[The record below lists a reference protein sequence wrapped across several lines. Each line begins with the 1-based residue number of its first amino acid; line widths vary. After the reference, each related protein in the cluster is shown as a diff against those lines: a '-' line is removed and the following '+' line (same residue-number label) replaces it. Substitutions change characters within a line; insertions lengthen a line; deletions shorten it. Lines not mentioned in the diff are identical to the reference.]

1 MQIIRD
7 EEIEKKVAQ
16 HKEQK
21 NFNLTHLIG
30 IVQWQK
36 KLSISILLPIMTTI
50 KMCDVNWHRLI

>member
-16 HKEQK
+16 WK

-50 KMCDVNWHRLI
+50 KMCDVNWHRLVLI

>member
-36 KLSISILLPIMTTI
+36 NFQFQFYCLS
-50 KMCDVNWHRLI
+50 

>member
-36 KLSISILLPIMTTI
+36 KTFNFDFIAYH
-50 KMCDVNWHRLI
+50 DHH